1 MTYPTGL
8 NISSLFYIYLKIYS
22 HSTLI
27 YLFVATFEF
36 FYKKTVQCI
45 TRYLY
50 HALHCVY
57 TVPLNPS
64 NLLLSYFS
72 RACIAHQPP
81 QSFDSIQP
89 ACSIL

>member
-1 MTYPTGL
+1 MTSRGHTCTPKMY
-8 NISSLFYIYLKIYS
+8 IEFIFIYL
-22 HSTLI
+22 
-27 YLFVATFEF
+27 FEF
-36 FYKKTVQCI
+36 FYIKKRYSAVYCVLPRI
-45 TRYLY
+45 TL
-50 HALHCVY
+50 CVH